1 MFIKICGMTTPE
13 AIETACSVGV
23 NAVGFVFAPSPR
35 RVTPED
41 AAKLAKH
48 VAPGVLKIAVTQ
60 HPEQA
65 LIDEIFA
72 TLAPDYLQTDAQDF
86 AELKLPAHA
95 RRLPVL
101 RASQERPAHLPRR
114 VLFEGPVSG
123 AGRTG
128 DWAAA
133 AELAAQIELILAGGL
148 NAANVAEAIARVRPF
163 GIDVSSGVERSPG
176 IKDPTKIQA
185 FVRAARHA
193 ARERQ
198 AT

>member
-1 MFIKICGMTTPE
+1 MFIKICGMTTAD

-35 RVTPED
+35 RVTPGD
-41 AAKLAKH
+41 AAKLAGH
-48 VAPGVLKIAVTQ
+48 VPSGVFKIAVTQ

-65 LIDEIFA
+65 LVDEILA
-72 TLAPDYLQTDAQDF
+72 TLAPDYLQTDAGDF
-86 AELKLPAHA
+86 DVLKLPAHVK
-95 RRLPVL
+95 RLPVL
-101 RASQERPAHLPRR
+101 RASQERPLRLPAR

-128 DWAAA
+128 NWAAA

-148 NAANVAEAIARVRPF
+148 NATNVADAIARVRPF
-163 GIDVSSGVERSPG
+163 GVDVSSGVERSPG
-176 IKDPTKIQA
+176 IKDPAKIQA

-193 ARERQ
+193 ARARR

>member
-1 MFIKICGMTTPE
+1 VFIKICGMTTPE
-13 AIETACSVGV
+13 AIETACSVGA

-35 RVTPED
+35 RVTPEV
-41 AAKLAKH
+41 AAKLADH
-48 VAPGVLKIAVTQ
+48 VTPGVLKIAVTQ

-65 LIDEIFA
+65 LVDEIVA
-72 TLAPDYLQTDAQDF
+72 ALAPDYLQTDAQDF
-86 AELKLPAHA
+86 DGLKLPAHV

-101 RASQERPAHLPRR
+101 RASQDRPARLPQR

-123 AGRTG
+123 AGRTS
-128 DWAAA
+128 DWASA

-148 NAANVAEAIARVRPF
+148 NVTNVADAIARVRPY
-163 GIDVSSGVERSPG
+163 GVDVSSGVERSPG
-176 IKDPTKIQA
+176 VKDPAKILA